1 MGLAILYKMMLDVL
15 MSVIEELKFCPV
27 CKTSLL
33 KEEIGGE
40 RRMACGSKTCSYVYW
55 NNPTPVLA
63 AIAHRENE
71 VALVQAIGWPEHWF
85 SLVTGFHEAGES
97 AEEGI
102 LREVKE
108 ELGLDGEIGPL
119 VGVYSYFQMNQ
130 IIIAYEVL
138 LGKGEIKLDA
148 SELVD
153 YKAVP
158 VDKIKTWPSGTG
170 YAFRDWLQG
179 LGRETEEIS
188 FDRLKKN
195 KPQ

>member
-1 MGLAILYKMMLDVL
+1 MMLDIL
-15 MSVIEELKFCPV
+15 MSVIDELRFCPI
-27 CKTSLL
+27 CKANLL

-40 RRMACGSKTCSYVYW
+40 PRMACSSKICSYVYW

-71 VALVQAIGWPEHWF
+71 VVLVQGIGWPEHWF
-85 SLVTGFHEAGES
+85 SLVTGFHEADES

-108 ELGLDGEIGPL
+108 ELDLDGEIGSL

-130 IIIAYEVL
+130 VIIAYEVL
-138 LGKGEIKLDA
+138 LGKGEIKLDET
-148 SELVD
+148 ELVD
-153 YKAVP
+153 YKVVP
-158 VDKIKTWPSGTG
+158 IDKIKTWPSGTG
-170 YAFRDWLQG
+170 YAVRDWLLSQ
-179 LGRETEEIS
+179 GREAEEIS

>member
-1 MGLAILYKMMLDVL
+1 MMLDVL
-15 MSVIEELKFCPV
+15 MSVIEELKYCPV

-40 RRMACGSKTCSYVYW
+40 PRMACGSKTCSYVYW

-71 VALVQAIGWPEHWF
+71 VVLVQGIGWPEHWF

-108 ELGLDGEIGPL
+108 ELGLDGEIGSL

-130 IIIAYEVL
+130 VIIAYEVL
-138 LGKGEIKLDA
+138 LSKGEIKLDA

-153 YKAVP
+153 YKVVP

-170 YAFRDWLQG
+170 YAVRDWLQG
-179 LGRETEEIS
+179 QGRETEEIS